1 MNIKENINTLTN
13 TKALEELLFAMI
25 YWVAVIVVIL
35 LVFYIF
41 VKITNLIREYKSGK
55 TRKNRDNFLD

>member
-13 TKALEELLFAMI
+13 TKALEEFLFALI

-41 VKITNLIREYKSGK
+41 VKITNLIREYKGGK
-55 TRKNRDNFLD
+55 SRKNRDNFLD